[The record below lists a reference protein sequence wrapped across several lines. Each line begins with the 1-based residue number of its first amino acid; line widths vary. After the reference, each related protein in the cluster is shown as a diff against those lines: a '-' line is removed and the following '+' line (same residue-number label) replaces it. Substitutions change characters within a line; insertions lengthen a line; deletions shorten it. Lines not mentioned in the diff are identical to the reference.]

1 MSTCPN
7 VQTIHIIHQFS
18 ETTTIWQSPFPS
30 FPNHFQLSGA
40 SGLSDLEFPQ
50 FLQGSLGHLLCFVTL
65 PRAQQRL
72 GHRKRMRKKKTDNLD
87 NMMQRHRYSCRMP
100 GFRTHAKLTLCSICR
115 ESIPGSNSLQNAGL
129 RELQH
134 GNQHDK
140 TTSYI
145 KKKKLGRQVVDL
157 KKWTDRLGDLKN
169 SINS

>member
-1 MSTCPN
+1 MPIRVPIFKPSFSLHVLFEKKSLKCRHVQMSKPYTSYTN
-7 VQTIHIIHQFS
+7 FLKQGQSDNLHFHHFRIIS
-18 ETTTIWQSPFPS
+18 SSLAPRVSRILSFPS
-30 FPNHFQLSGA
+30 SCKAPWDTSCALWRCPERSSAWATGR
-40 SGLSDLEFPQ
+40 GCE
-50 FLQGSLGHLLCFVTL
+50 
-65 PRAQQRL
+65 
-72 GHRKRMRKKKTDNLD
+72 KKKQDNLD

-145 KKKKLGRQVVDL
+145 
-157 KKWTDRLGDLKN
+157 
-169 SINS
+169 